1 MYVNTFLYLCTIENN
16 ISIITKKV
24 KAMTSEEKF
33 RAETY
38 MKYLLSNGE
47 IIERAAHGYMMRDTD
62 GEVTF
67 ISKSTI
73 DYLKEGLNRF

>member
-1 MYVNTFLYLCTIENN
+1 
-16 ISIITKKV
+16 
-24 KAMTSEEKF
+24 MTSEEKF

-73 DYLKEGLNRF
+73 DYLKEGLKRF